1 MVGTSSDGPDGP
13 SSVPVIVAHPEGLR
27 LHGPAPG
34 HRGGTMV
41 ARSVHCGGSMM
52 LFWWCALAVVL
63 AAVYMVT
70 YTLLRTSGDGRP
82 WYRRLRHPDRR

>member
-1 MVGTSSDGPDGP
+1 MGQVGEVGHWGGRSDPDEE
-13 SSVPVIVAHPEGLR
+13 SL
-27 LHGPAPG
+27 
-34 HRGGTMV
+34 
-41 ARSVHCGGSMM
+41 M

-82 WYRRLRHPDRR
+82 WYRRLRRPNGR